1 MREGPGARRRFTVFG
16 SRTGRVALVTGA
28 AVLCLVLVLVVL
40 SVQRDPAPRAT
51 SRSGEVVAALPFWN
65 FEDGTSE
72 LMSHT
77 EAFTEVSP
85 WMYGLDP
92 RGRVVSQIP
101 RDRAGQTR
109 AALRSLR
116 DTELR
121 FTPSVANMTRG
132 AWSYDS
138 VAPILHDPERRKQHV
153 REIVDL
159 VLSNDYAGIDIDYEE
174 LRAGDRDEFSTLVRE
189 LADALHAHDR
199 TLSVAVFAKASE
211 RGYDERNAAQDYA
224 AIGRAADQV
233 RLMGYDRH
241 WSTSPPGPVAPVDW
255 IRDVLDYA
263 RSTIPP
269 EKIVLGVPLYGYDWS
284 QGRGEPVTWNEATR
298 IAQRHD
304 ARIRFDEESRSPWF
318 HYTDADGQRHEVW
331 FENAASSRAKFEV
344 ADRSGIGGV
353 YLWMYGPAD
362 PATWPRLRQT
372 FPVSRRSNRVPR

>member
-1 MREGPGARRRFTVFG
+1 MREKPGARRRFTPFG
-16 SRTGRVALVTGA
+16 ARTRRLALAAGA
-28 AVLCLVLVLVVL
+28 TVLCLALVLVVL
-40 SVQRDPAPRAT
+40 SVRPDPVPRPASE
-51 SRSGEVVAALPFWN
+51 SREVVAALPFWN
-65 FEDGTSE
+65 FEDGTSA

-92 RGRVVSQIP
+92 AGRVVSQIP
-101 RDRAGQTR
+101 SDRAGRTR
-109 AALRSLR
+109 AAMNSLR
-116 DTELR
+116 GTELR
-121 FTPSVANMTRG
+121 FTPSIANMTHG

-138 VAPILHDPERRKQHV
+138 VAPLLHDPERRKRHV

-174 LRAGDRDEFSTLVRE
+174 LRAEDREEFTALVRE

-199 TLSVAVFAKASE
+199 TLSVALFAKASE

-255 IRDVLDYA
+255 IRDVLAYA
-263 RSTIPP
+263 RGTIPP
-269 EKIVLGVPLYGYDWS
+269 DKIVLGVPLYGYDWS
-284 QGRGEPVTWNEATR
+284 EGKGQPVTWGEATR

-304 ARIRFDEESRSPWF
+304 VRVRFDEDSRSPWF
-318 HYTDADGQRHEVW
+318 AYTDSDGTRHEVW

-344 ADRSGIGGV
+344 ADRAGIGGV

-362 PATWPRLRQT
+362 PATWPRLRES
-372 FPVSRRSNRVPR
+372 FPVARRSGRRRG